1 MILQTVGR
9 PQTYLAKPGG
19 GGGGGGHKV
28 ILQTLEGGR
37 RFILQTL
44 GRPQIYLANIVGRKS
59 FSHKSG
65 WANGLSCDKSDAI
78 GG

>member
-1 MILQTVGR
+1 MILQTVER
-9 PQTYLAKPGG
+9 PQTYLANPGG
-19 GGGGGGHKV
+19 WGWVGGGHKV

-59 FSHKSG
+59 FSHKSA
-65 WANGLSCDKSDAI
+65 WANGLSWDESDAI
-78 GG
+78 G